1 MSKITFNGLTKVIS
15 VNFGIDDLD
24 VQSDIYS
31 EWKRWMVTPENKLFL
46 QAMRV
51 VGGDP
56 IPGRNLGSTFF
67 LLNGW
72 KIKPYEGDH
81 RLVISGNLYA
91 KDGSD
96 VILDTVGDFK
106 VRVMMT
112 VSNIIDKVS
121 VAGGGTGGSTDPVD
135 INIEN
140 LDIISEDGWSL
151 SVS

>member
-1 MSKITFNGLTKVIS
+1 MALITFDGDTRIIS
-15 VNFGIDDLD
+15 VNPGVIYLD
-24 VQSDIYS
+24 VQKDIYS
-31 EWKRWMVTPENKLFL
+31 EWKRWLAPAQNKKFAR
-46 QAMRV
+46 AMKV

-56 IPGRNLGSTFF
+56 LPSDNLGSTFF

-72 KIKPYEGDH
+72 TIKPYEGDH
-81 RLVISGNLYA
+81 RLIINGNVYA

-96 VILDTVGDFK
+96 VIRDTDGNFK

-121 VAGGGTGGSTDPVD
+121 TTSGGTGTTDPVNCD
-135 INIEN
+135 LDN
-140 LDIISEDGWSL
+140 LDIISEDGWSI